1 VANVTVGVFRQ
12 AFQPGTLQYSPPAP
26 ITRAR
31 TDAEGRFSVAGL
43 SPGRYWLV
51 AIDAEA
57 VPSGRWVTVSSQ
69 ASIPV
74 TLFGCSDC
82 PPPQ

>member
-26 ITRAR
+26 IARAR
-31 TDAEGRFSVAGL
+31 TDAGGRFSVVGL
-43 SPGRYWLV
+43 RPGRYWVV

-57 VPSGRWVTVSSQ
+57 VPEGQWVTVSSQ
-69 ASIPV
+69 TGIPV

-82 PPPQ
+82 PPLE